1 MIKTPPMP
9 LEDRIRALKDNRN
22 PDDIQ
27 GSAEKFL
34 AEPQVALYHDA
45 MRDLAFR
52 RRESKLGSPEEV
64 EKRVQEYFDLCAET
78 NQLPS
83 IKALALYI
91 GVSYRTLKKY
101 IDDPTSRYNE
111 LLVMARDYCH
121 IVVENGALNNKVNP
135 ATYMFTAANY
145 YDMKNTQSVE
155 IGRTSTEKE
164 LANSQEAIKALKNLL
179 KSERAGTTPD
189 GAVEAEFVEKVS
201 GE

>member
-1 MIKTPPMP
+1 MIKNPALP
-9 LEDRIRALKDNRN
+9 LEDRIMKVKEEGE
-22 PDDIQ
+22 IQ

-34 AEPQVALYHDA
+34 AEPQVSVYHDTV
-45 MRDLAFR
+45 RDVAFR
-52 RRESKLGSPEEV
+52 KRESKLGSPEEV
-64 EKRVQEYFDLCAET
+64 EKRIQEYFDLCAET
-78 NQLPS
+78 SQLPS

-91 GVSYRTLKKY
+91 GVPYRTLKKY

-164 LANSQEAIKALKNLL
+164 LANSQEAIKALKALL
-179 KSERAGTTPD
+179 KAEKAGTTPD
-189 GAVEAEFVEKVS
+189 GAVEAEFVEV
-201 GE
+201 GD

>member
-1 MIKTPPMP
+1 MP
-9 LEDRIRALKDNRN
+9 LEDRIQAVKDNAGEGA
-22 PDDIQ
+22 
-27 GSAEKFL
+27 GSAQKFL

-45 MRDLAFR
+45 VRDIAFR
-52 RRESKLGSPEEV
+52 KRESKLGTPEEV
-64 EKRVQEYFDLCAET
+64 EKRVQEYFDLCGDT

-91 GVSYRTLKKY
+91 GVPYRTLKKY

-111 LLVMARDYCH
+111 IFVMARDYCH

-164 LANSQEAIKALKNLL
+164 LANANDAIKALKALV
-179 KSERAGTTPD
+179 KSERDGTVPD
-189 GAVEAEFVEKVS
+189 GAIEAEFVDKSEIS
-201 GE
+201 QGDDR

>member
-1 MIKTPPMP
+1 MMRNPAMP
-9 LEDRIRALKDNRN
+9 LENRIQAVMANAEN
-22 PDDIQ
+22 ME

-34 AEPQVALYHDA
+34 AQPQVVEYHDR
-45 MRDLAFR
+45 MRDIAFR
-52 RRESKLGSPEEV
+52 RRESKLGTPEEV

-111 LLVMARDYCH
+111 ILVMARDYCH
-121 IVVENGALNNKVNP
+121 VVVENGALNNKVNP

-164 LANSQEAIKALKNLL
+164 LANSREAIKALKNLL
-179 KSERAGTTPD
+179 ASEKAGTVPD
-189 GAVEAEFVEKVS
+189 GAVEAEFVEK
-201 GE
+201 GEA